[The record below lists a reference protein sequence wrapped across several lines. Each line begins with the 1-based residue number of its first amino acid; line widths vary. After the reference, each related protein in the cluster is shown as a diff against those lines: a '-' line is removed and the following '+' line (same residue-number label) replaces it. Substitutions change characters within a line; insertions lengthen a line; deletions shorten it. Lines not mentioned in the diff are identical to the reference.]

1 MLDFILKYWLE
12 FLFGLIALGMTGFAK
27 HYYSLVKENRKVQSQ
42 ETKHEWM
49 EETLA
54 AIQELR
60 SEFKTD
66 IHARKEENKRED
78 EEIATIRK
86 GVLAL
91 WRKVFLE
98 DGRVLLEDSHIIT
111 YDEFMDYTNEHD
123 VYNALGGNHE
133 GDSQFALVKAKYES
147 RLKQDAK

>member
-12 FLFGLIALGMTGFAK
+12 FLFGIIALGMTGFAK
-27 HYYSLVKENRKVQSQ
+27 HYYSLVKKNRLNEQKESKNEQSQ
-42 ETKHEWM
+42 EMFE
-49 EETLA
+49 

-60 SEFKTD
+60 TELKTD
-66 IHARKEENKRED
+66 ILARQEENRRED

-98 DGRVLLEDSHIIT
+98 SGRALLEDSHTIT
-111 YDEFMDYTNEHD
+111 YNEYMTYTEDHGI
-123 VYNALGGNHE
+123 YNALGGNHE
-133 GDSQFALVKAKYES
+133 GDSQFALVAAKYEAS
-147 RLKQDAK
+147 LKKNVK